1 MAEPDHALAPKA
13 LDALAQTG
21 GGRARA
27 LIGIIASAALV
38 GITIGYAAPLM
49 ALMLEAQ
56 GESQT
61 VVGLNA
67 AMAALATILL
77 SPMIARIFQR
87 FGFYRA
93 VMWAVFGAAASLAV
107 MALWQDVTVWFVFR
121 FLMGAAAT
129 IHWIG
134 SETWIISIT
143 PAQHRGKAIAF
154 YMIAISGGFALGAPL
169 ILVFGTEGTIPLLV
183 AAALVA
189 LAAPAIWIA
198 RRVVPTLPDAPPAA
212 FAQAFRIA
220 PLVMAAAILA
230 GFTDMAAM
238 THLAIYFQAA
248 GMAQDLAVLTL
259 TVMLMAN
266 LIVQFPLGLL
276 ADRWNR
282 RRMLIGCGVIFF
294 TVPLILMNSTVES
307 WWIWPALVCWGG
319 ASLGIYTLALTILGD
334 RFPKELLASANAA
347 IVAIYQLGS
356 ILGQPAGGAGMD
368 AMGHQGLMVVL
379 CVVALLFLVFAAWRT
394 WVRRRQGLAE

>member
-1 MAEPDHALAPKA
+1 MTEKDPVLVPQA
-13 LDALAQTG
+13 LDVLVHTG
-21 GGRARA
+21 GDRARA
-27 LIGIIASAALV
+27 LTAIIASAALV

-56 GESQT
+56 GHSQT

-67 AMAALATILL
+67 AMAAVATIILG
-77 SPMIARIFQR
+77 PMIARIFQR
-87 FGFYRA
+87 LGFFRA
-93 VMWAVFGAAASLAV
+93 VMWGVVGAAASLAV
-107 MALWQDVTVWFVFR
+107 MALWQDVVVWFLFR

-129 IHWIG
+129 VHWIG

-143 PAQHRGKAIAF
+143 PSQHRGKAIAF

-169 ILVFGTEGTIPLLV
+169 ILVFGTEGMVPLL
-183 AAALVA
+183 AAAVLVA
-189 LAAPAIWIA
+189 LAAPALWLA
-198 RRVVPTLPDAPPAA
+198 RHVVPTLPDAPPAA

-248 GMAQDLAVLTL
+248 GMEQDLAVLTL

-266 LIVQFPLGLL
+266 LLVQFPLGFL

-282 RRMLIGCGVIFF
+282 RRMLIGCGIIFF
-294 TVPLILMNSTVES
+294 TVPLLLANLPVAS
-307 WWIWPALVCWGG
+307 WAIWPALVCWGG

-356 ILGQPAGGAGMD
+356 IMGQPAGGIGMD
-368 AMGHQGLMVVL
+368 AMGHRGLMVVL
-379 CVVALLFLVFAAWRT
+379 SSAALLFLLFAAWRT
-394 WVRRRQGLAE
+394 WVRKRRGLEE

>member
-1 MAEPDHALAPKA
+1 MTKQDPALAPQA
-13 LDALAQTG
+13 LELLAQVP
-21 GGRARA
+21 GGRART
-27 LIGIIASAALV
+27 LIAIIASAALV
-38 GITIGYAAPLM
+38 GITLGYAAPLM

-56 GESQT
+56 GQSQT

-67 AMAALATILL
+67 AMAAVATILL
-77 SPMIARIFQR
+77 GPVIAKIFQR
-87 FGFYRA
+87 LGFYRA
-93 VMWAVFGAAASLAV
+93 IMWAVFGAALSLAV
-107 MALWQDVTVWFVFR
+107 MALWQEVTVWFVFR

-129 IHWIG
+129 VHWIG

-169 ILVFGTEGTIPLLV
+169 ILLFGTEGTVPLLV
-183 AAALVA
+183 AAGLSA
-189 LAAPAIWIA
+189 LAAPAIWLA
-198 RRVVPTLPDAPPAA
+198 RHVVPDLPKAPPAA

-230 GFTDMAAM
+230 GFTDMTAM

-259 TVMLMAN
+259 TVMLLAN
-266 LIVQFPLGLL
+266 LVVQFPLGFL

-294 TVPLILMNSTVES
+294 VVPLILAASPVTA

-334 RFPKELLASANAA
+334 RFPKELLSSANAA

-356 ILGQPAGGAGMD
+356 IVGQPAGGAGMD
-368 AMGHQGLMVVL
+368 LMGHRGLMVVL
-379 CVVALLFLVFAAWRT
+379 SSAALLFLAFAVWRNIK
-394 WVRRRQGLAE
+394 RRRLGLVE